1 MEVFKAIFYTI
12 IILAMLI
19 AGSILGVVLV
29 PFVIIGLIYFVVKVV
44 TYEDDDEA

>member
-1 MEVFKAIFYTI
+1 M
-12 IILAMLI
+12 I